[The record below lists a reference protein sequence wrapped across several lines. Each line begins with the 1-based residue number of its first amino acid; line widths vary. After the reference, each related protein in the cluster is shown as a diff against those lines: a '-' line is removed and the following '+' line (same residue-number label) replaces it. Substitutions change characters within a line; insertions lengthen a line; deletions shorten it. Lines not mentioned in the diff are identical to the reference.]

1 MSIVTEKNTKAEILK
16 AYNALL
22 KKVQEEKENVPK
34 QLQEE
39 KRKNE
44 TLSKVSDMQSASIV
58 SNITAIKDTLSN
70 SLEELLSQLLAE
82 FKSLEDIRA
91 AIAIEK
97 QSLEDIYSLSATTDS
112 LATML
117 LVQKEQKEQFEKE
130 LSEAKAQWEQEKA
143 QQKVEDKEYNDELNK
158 RRKREEEEF
167 QYALKVV
174 RQKDKD
180 QYEAQK
186 EALEKELKVKLTAFE
201 ADMVKR
207 EDALKNAETE
217 LSELRKKNADF
228 PTQLEKAVA
237 DKEKAVTEQL
247 ELQHDFELKFLKQ
260 QSEADIKLKE
270 QTITSLYEKI
280 KEQQDLIKEYSEKT
294 NRAEAGVK
302 DIAVKAIEN
311 AARSRTME
319 RVEVSKE

>member
-180 QYEAQK
+180 QYEAKK
-186 EALEKELKVKLTAFE
+186 EALEKELNVKLAAFE